1 MNILYV
7 KGFNKTHKKNE
18 VNLNENRIN
27 RSINSKGIEWV
38 TSLHQKFLHL
48 NSKSKEWIQKLV
60 KHENM
65 VHLKTTNDDE
75 HKVSIMVSAL
85 GDSNSRNHIHD
96 IYSVNKGDRTSP
108 KLIFRKSKQVVVT
121 AFQKKMTR
129 RTRNIDELKYGSIN
143 GQKMVCRL
151 SKPSNNRLVLP
162 SISSSGRS
170 EITNRN
176 WSVHE

>member
-1 MNILYV
+1 MSLLFLLI
-7 KGFNKTHKKNE
+7 KN
-18 VNLNENRIN
+18 N
-27 RSINSKGIEWV
+27 
-38 TSLHQKFLHL
+38 LHL
-48 NSKSKEWIQKLV
+48 NSKSKELIQKLV

-108 KLIFRKSKQVVVT
+108 KLLFRKSKQVAVA

-129 RTRNIDELKYGSIN
+129 RTRNIGELQN
-143 GQKMVCRL
+143 NNCNEQKMICRL

-170 EITNRN
+170 EIRNKN
-176 WSVHE
+176 WSVQR

>member
-1 MNILYV
+1 MSLLFLLI
-7 KGFNKTHKKNE
+7 KN
-18 VNLNENRIN
+18 N
-27 RSINSKGIEWV
+27 
-38 TSLHQKFLHL
+38 LHL
-48 NSKSKEWIQKLV
+48 NSKLNEWIQNLE

-65 VHLKTTNDDE
+65 VHLRTTNDNE

-85 GDSNSRNHIHD
+85 GDSNSRSHIHD

-108 KLIFRKSKQVVVT
+108 KLLFRKSKQVAVA

-129 RTRNIDELKYGSIN
+129 RTRNIDELQNSN
-143 GQKMVCRL
+143 CNEQKMVCRL

-170 EITNRN
+170 EIRN
-176 WSVHE
+176 KNCRVQR